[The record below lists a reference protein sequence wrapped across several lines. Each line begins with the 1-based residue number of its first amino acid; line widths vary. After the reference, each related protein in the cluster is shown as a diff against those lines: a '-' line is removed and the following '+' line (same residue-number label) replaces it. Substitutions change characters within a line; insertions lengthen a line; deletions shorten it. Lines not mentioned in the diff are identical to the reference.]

1 MRQDNRTRYSSR
13 TALMVGA
20 WVLACLGFLACTAP
34 APDPAAEAAPAVSTE
49 ASALH
54 AAAREGN
61 LAEVR
66 RWVEQEEVPIDAG
79 DRYDSTAL
87 MMASDRGHVEVVQ
100 YLIDAGA
107 DVNHREVFFNT
118 SAFDLAVW
126 REKIEVGRVLLA
138 AGSDQRE
145 DALGLAVQYDAP
157 DLAQAAIEAGP
168 LNISAVEELRAREDL
183 PEAIRAMLEDAET
196 RPDPA
201 PPVYTREQL
210 ERFGGQFESW
220 DASTGKETRVSVS
233 ATDDGLRVAMD
244 DLPPMEFVAS
254 GEREFR
260 SGDGELEISF
270 WGRLGTVESVTLF
283 REGQPPLS
291 MRHSIA
297 QPVGAEAYDY
307 DDAADAVSAGGANWP
322 QFRGANASGVGEGEA
337 LASVWDVEA
346 GDGIRWQVATP
357 GLGNSSPIVW
367 GDRIIITTAVAEG
380 IEQRVRTGL
389 TGAGDP
395 VDEAVEHGWRVMAF
409 DKNTGE
415 ELWNTEIGRGVPIT
429 RRHFKASQ
437 ANSTPATDGEH
448 LVVVFPTAGMA
459 CLDMEGKIHWKHDL
473 GGLNVSSPNDPGVE
487 WGFASSPVI
496 YDGLVNVQIDTYV
509 DPYLAAWDLETGEQ
523 VWKTDRDV
531 PPSWAT
537 PTVMRG
543 EAGDE
548 LVVNGATIHGYD
560 PATGEELWG
569 LAPNSELVIATPIV
583 GDGVAYVS
591 AGYAP
596 VKPIYAIRYGT
607 RGEHDVEPGTEHDQL
622 AWSHNRGGAYM
633 PTPLLYR
640 GILYVVHHNGRMV
653 AYDADSG
660 AAIYKTRFSRGG
672 TFTASPVAAGGQVYI
687 STEEGLVYVVE
698 AGPEFKE
705 LAVNDMGG
713 PVMATPALSGE
724 TIFVRTPDHLFAIGG

>member
-1 MRQDNRTRYSSR
+1 MVG
-13 TALMVGA
+13 LMVLA
-20 WVLACLGFLACTAP
+20 WVGLLACTAS
-34 APDPAAEAAPAVSTE
+34 APEPEADAAPIVSAEAA
-49 ASALH
+49 ALH
-54 AAAREGN
+54 AAARDGN

-66 RWVEQEEVPIDAG
+66 RWIEEEKVPVDVG
-79 DRYDSTAL
+79 DRYDATAL

-126 REKIEVGRVLLA
+126 RQKIDVGRVLLA

-145 DALGLAVQYDAP
+145 DALGLAVEYDAP
-157 DLAQAAIEAGP
+157 DLARAAIEAGP
-168 LNISAVEELRAREDL
+168 LNESAVEELRARADL
-183 PEAIRAMLEDAET
+183 TDAIRALLEDAQT

-210 ERFGGQFESW
+210 ERFEGHFESW
-220 DASTGKETRVSVS
+220 DATSGKETRVSVG
-233 ATDDGLRVAMD
+233 ATDDGLSVAID
-244 DLPPMEFVAS
+244 DQAPTEFVAS

-270 WGRLGTVESVTLF
+270 WGRLGTVESVTLY

-297 QPVGAEAYDY
+297 QPLGAEAYDY
-307 DDAADAVSAGGANWP
+307 DGAGEAAAAAGENWP
-322 QFRGANASGVGEGEA
+322 QFRGPNASGVGDGDG
-337 LASVWDVEA
+337 LAAVWDVEA
-346 GDGIRWQVATP
+346 GTGIRWQVELP
-357 GLGNSSPIVW
+357 GLGNASPIVW
-367 GDRIIITTAVAEG
+367 GDLIIVTTAVAEG
-380 IEQRVRTGL
+380 IEQEVRTGL

-395 VDEAVEHGWRVMAF
+395 VDEAVDHSWRVMAF
-409 DKNTGE
+409 DKHSGE
-415 ELWNTEIGRGVPIT
+415 ELWNTEVGRGVPVT
-429 RRHFKASQ
+429 RRHFKATQ

-459 CLDMEGKIHWKHDL
+459 GLGLDGTIRWKHDL

-487 WGFASSPVI
+487 WGFASSPVVYEGMVI
-496 YDGLVNVQIDTYV
+496 VQIDTYV
-509 DPYLAAWDLETGEQ
+509 DPYLAAWDLKTGEQ
-523 VWKTDRDV
+523 VWKTERDV

-537 PTVMRG
+537 PTVIRG
-543 EAGDE
+543 DAGDE
-548 LVVNGATIHGYD
+548 LVVNAATIHGYD
-560 PATGEELWG
+560 PATGESLWS
-569 LAPNSELVIATPIV
+569 LAPNSELVIATPVV
-583 GDGVAYVS
+583 GDGVVYVS

-607 RGEHDVEPGTEHDQL
+607 RGEFDVEPGTPHARL
-622 AWSHNRGGAYM
+622 AWSHSRGGAYI

-672 TFTASPVAAGGQVYI
+672 TFTASPVAAGGQLYI

-713 PVMATPALSGE
+713 PVMATPALSRG
-724 TIFVRTPDHLFAIGG
+724 TIFVRTPDRLFAIGS